1 MHRSG
6 FRRQPHRPGPAIR
19 GAAWIVLALLLAQGP
34 AAALT
39 PRRFGSGPL
48 MRSVQNETDAAIAR
62 AQTWLLEEQAESGC
76 WGGSAYLTA
85 VCALAVSGDGGPMP
99 PAHAAAVAR
108 ALHWLESHPLEAG
121 TNLQAFAWRSLA
133 LHVLGG
139 KKTLSEKP
147 PAFAS
152 TTAADP
158 LVEFALLE
166 NRRMLGA
173 AMPTNAAPT
182 GAADSVESLV
192 RAAQWQAPRAVVHA
206 GLRNVAREWEGAD
219 AGGWRTTLAQR
230 AWWLARTINRQA
242 AGELNLT
249 TNLKIDWRRDLADAW
264 VNRQRITTR
273 GGGHWVSDQ
282 VSDVEETA
290 FAILLLREL

>member
-6 FRRQPHRPGPAIR
+6 FRHQPHRLGTATH
-19 GAAWIVLALLLAQGP
+19 GAAWVVLALLMAKGP
-34 AAALT
+34 ALALT

-48 MRSVQNETDAAIAR
+48 MRSIQNEADAAIAR
-62 AQTWLLEEQAESGC
+62 AQTWLLGEQAENGC

-85 VCALAVSGDGGPMP
+85 VCALAVSGDGGSMP
-99 PAHAAAVAR
+99 PTIAGAVAR
-108 ALHWLESHPLEAG
+108 ALRWLESHPVAD
-121 TNLQAFAWRSLA
+121 TNHLAFAWRSLA
-133 LHVLGG
+133 LRVLGEENAVRE
-139 KKTLSEKP
+139 TP
-147 PAFAS
+147 PAFEQM
-152 TTAADP
+152 AAAEP
-158 LVEFALLE
+158 LVAYAWME
-166 NRRMLGA
+166 NYRMLGA
-173 AMPTNAAPT
+173 AMPSNALPA
-182 GAADSVESLV
+182 GAADPAEALV
-192 RAAQWQAPRAVVHA
+192 RAAQWQAPRAVVQA
-206 GLRNVAREWEGAD
+206 ELRRVAREWEGTD
-219 AGGWRTTLAQR
+219 VEVWRTTLAQR

-249 TNLKIDWRRDLADAW
+249 SNLNIDWRRDLADAW